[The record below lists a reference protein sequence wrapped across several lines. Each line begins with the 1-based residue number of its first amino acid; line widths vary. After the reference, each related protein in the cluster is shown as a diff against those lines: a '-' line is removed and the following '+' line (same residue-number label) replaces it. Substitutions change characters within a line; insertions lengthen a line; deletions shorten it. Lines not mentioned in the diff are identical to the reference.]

1 MSFIRIE
8 NMEFYAYHGHFKEE
22 QIVGNK
28 FLVNLQIETDM
39 TKPAGSDDLQD
50 AVNYQKA
57 YMLVK
62 EEMQE
67 KSHLLENIG
76 KRILDRIFLELGGI
90 EKIEVKVSKMN
101 PPVGGKMDC
110 VSITMGRDA
119 GGNYF

>member
-8 NMEFYAYHGHFKEE
+8 NMEFYAYHGHYKEE

-28 FLVNLQIETDM
+28 FLVNLQIEADM
-39 TKPAGSDDLQD
+39 AKPANSDDLQD

-76 KRILDRIFLELGGI
+76 KRILDRIFAELKGI
-90 EKIEVKVSKMN
+90 DKIEVKVSKMN

-110 VSITMGRDA
+110 VSITLGRDA
-119 GGNYF
+119 NGNYY

>member
-39 TKPAGSDDLQD
+39 AKPAGSDDLQD

-57 YMLVK
+57 YILVK

-76 KRILDRIFLELGGI
+76 KRILDRIFSEMGGI
-90 EKIEVKVSKMN
+90 EKMEVKVSKMN

-119 GGNYF
+119 EGNYF

>member
-39 TKPAGSDDLQD
+39 TKPAATDDLQD

-62 EEMQE
+62 EEMLE

-76 KRILDRIFLELGGI
+76 KRILDRIFSEMGGI

-110 VSITMGRDA
+110 VSITIGKDA
-119 GGNYF
+119 KGNYY